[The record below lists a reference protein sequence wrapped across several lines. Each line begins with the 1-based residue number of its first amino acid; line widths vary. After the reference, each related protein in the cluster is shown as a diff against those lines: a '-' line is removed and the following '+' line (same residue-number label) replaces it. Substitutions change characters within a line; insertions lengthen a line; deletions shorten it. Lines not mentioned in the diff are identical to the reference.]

1 VNDRALRILA
11 VGAHPA
17 DPVER
22 AGGTLAKHAARGDDT
37 MTLSHTTGIVT
48 HAFNIF
54 PATGDDKLA
63 ARDEVAARKRD
74 EAHEAARLLGVATS
88 EVLDWPE
95 SPMLFE
101 LSHYVTMV
109 EILRDFRPDVLLCPH
124 PVEVGRHDHMDSGRF
139 TIAAMDYSRADGFPS
154 PLAPWTVPQLY
165 MYYYEDFRTN
175 QLMGAARQAAEV
187 VVDISAVIDR
197 KRAAMLVF
205 GGTQTKKGEDYPAR
219 LDRFFASGDASVGYN
234 NGFDYAERF
243 NRWHPQRVQYL
254 SLD

>member
-1 VNDRALRILA
+1 MNDRALRILA

-37 MTLSHTTGIVT
+37 MTLSHTTGVVT

-54 PATGDDKLA
+54 PATGEDKLKDA
-63 ARDEVAARKRD
+63 PEVGERKRT
-74 EAHEAARLLGVATS
+74 EAREAARLLGLGNAV
-88 EVLDWPE
+88 VLDWPE
-95 SPMLFE
+95 SPMLFD
-101 LSHYVTMV
+101 LSRYVEMV

-139 TIAAMDYSRADGFPS
+139 TIAAMDYARADGFPS
-154 PLAPWTVPQLY
+154 PLAPWTVPHLF

-175 QLMGAARQAAEV
+175 QLMGTPRQSAEV
-187 VVDISAVIDR
+187 VVDITAVIDR

-205 GGTQTKKGEDYPAR
+205 GGTQTKRGEDYPAR
-219 LDRFFASGDASVGYN
+219 LDRFFASGDGAVGYN
-234 NGFDYAERF
+234 NGFGYAERF
-243 NRWHPQRVQYL
+243 NRWHPHRVGYL
-254 SLD
+254 PLE